1 MSDPL
6 HELCSSHIDFHPT
19 LKKTAHC
26 KLSPRYCGSNERAKC
41 VGNVPDKKR
50 KENKGLSKSIEGFE
64 DVMSS
69 SGVGQVET
77 CRGGG
82 DLKLIAVSI
91 SQ

>member
-69 SGVGQVET
+69 SVGQVET